1 MKKRNIT
8 LLTAIAAA
16 AAFASSAQATITA
29 NTGEFAS
36 WDKTV
41 DGVTGNWSAFT
52 NLGGRSTGT
61 LEITNVG
68 LGKEADMVSG
78 GNVSW
83 GNATI
88 TVTGSGAKLLMDS
101 LTVVFGA
108 GQVNTVNVTDGGL
121 IATANYQLGA
131 QGTSITTVS
140 GAGSTLTA
148 TTRLQIGRNGTGSSA
163 ILSLV
168 DGGLAIT
175 TQLQFAEDDG
185 SGGYV
190 QMGAGGILAVLG
202 DKTGLTQAQQFANGG
217 LFSLN
222 GGTRFG
228 EIQYDAGSG
237 FVDMAGA
244 TPGTDYTLTYET
256 TGDYVGG
263 GLIRHRVINAFCRS
277 GHIHKPGPGV
287 VLNLAKTSA
296 AIQAE
301 QATVGE

>member
-8 LLTAIAAA
+8 LITAFAAA
-16 AAFASSAQATITA
+16 AAFAPTAQAAITA
-29 NTGEFAS
+29 NTGDFAS

-52 NLGGRSTGT
+52 NLGGRSAGT

-78 GNVSW
+78 GNVTW

-88 TVTGSGAKLLMDS
+88 TVTGSGAKLLMN
-101 LTVVFGA
+101 TVTISANA
-108 GQVNTVNVTDGGL
+108 GHTNAAVNVTGGGL
-121 IATANYQLGA
+121 ISTANYQLGA
-131 QGTSITTVS
+131 YGTSITTVS

-168 DGGLAIT
+168 DGGLAKT
-175 TQLQFAEDDG
+175 TKLQFAEDNG

-190 QMGAGGILAVLG
+190 QMGIGGILAVSG
-202 DKTGLTQAQQFANGG
+202 DKTGLTQAALFANNG

-228 EIQYDAGSG
+228 EIQYDAGAG
-237 FVDMAGA
+237 FVNMTGA
-244 TPGTDYTLTYET
+244 TEGTDYTLTYSDSGANAGYTVLTMIPEPSSMSLLAL
-256 TGDYVGG
+256 G
-263 GLIRHRVINAFCRS
+263 GLALLRRRRA
-277 GHIHKPGPGV
+277 
-287 VLNLAKTSA
+287 
-296 AIQAE
+296 
-301 QATVGE
+301 